1 MRLQGPI
8 TAAAWLNQ
16 ESKANW
22 TNANT
27 GSTQLTIFVLQ
38 PKDRRTRYV
47 TNNNKMPHR
56 TNPIFPTCVPKKKA
70 WYSSD
75 PSDPTSGPKDQ
86 NNPPNQVACPRK
98 AISSKTTIHF
108 PAKNSNRSTSPPASL
123 REALR
128 AGRSEPF

>member
-38 PKDRRTRYV
+38 PENRRTRYA

-86 NNPPNQVACPRK
+86 NNPHITLITQISFWATAYASATKGSLHAARPR
-98 AISSKTTIHF
+98 I
-108 PAKNSNRSTSPPASL
+108 L
-123 REALR
+123 
-128 AGRSEPF
+128 